1 MAEWSAPEY
10 SRINSL
16 QEWMGNEQLKHVELG
31 GSERVLDVGCGDGKI
46 TAKIAARLPHGSI
59 VGVDPSHSMIDYAAE
74 HYATEHHGPPHSS
87 NARFEVGDARLL
99 GFSAEFD
106 FVVSFNALHWV
117 LDQQAAL
124 SSIRAALK
132 PGGRALLRMV
142 SKGDRKSIEAV
153 VEETRGQPRWANC
166 FAGFRAP
173 FVHFT
178 PNEYR
183 ILATNSGLAV
193 QEIQVEDRAWDFE
206 TREAFF
212 AFCRVGC
219 IAWLSR
225 LPENDWPVFLNEALD
240 RYQVVAANAPDAHV
254 FKFYQMQVAL
264 RRAAASR

>member
-1 MAEWSAPEY
+1 MAEWNAPEY

-16 QEWMGNEQLKHVELG
+16 QEWMGDEQLKRVELA

-46 TAKIAARLPHGSI
+46 TAKIAARLPKGSI
-59 VGVDPSHSMIDYAAE
+59 VGVDPSHSMIA
-74 HYATEHHGPPHSS
+74 YATEQYGPRHSA
-87 NARFEVGDARLL
+87 NARFAVGDARLL
-99 GFSAEFD
+99 GFTAEFD
-106 FVVSFNALHWV
+106 LVVSFNALHWV

-153 VEETRGQPRWANC
+153 VDETRGQPRWASY

-178 PNEYR
+178 PAEYR
-183 ILATNSGLAV
+183 DLANRAGLTV
-193 QEIQVEDRAWDFE
+193 EEIKVEDRAWDFQM
-206 TREAFF
+206 RDAFAAWSRAGF
-212 AFCRVGC
+212 
-219 IAWLSR
+219 IAWLTR
-225 LPENDWPVFLNEALD
+225 LPETDWPAFLNEVLD
-240 RYQVVAANAPDAHV
+240 RYQVVAANGPDEHV

-264 RRAAASR
+264 RR

>member
-1 MAEWSAPEY
+1 MAEWNASEY

-16 QEWMGNEQLKHVELG
+16 QEWMGDEQLKRVQLA

-46 TAKIAARLPHGSI
+46 TAKIAERLPQGSI
-59 VGVDPSHSMIDYAAE
+59 VGVDPSHSMIA
-74 HYATEHHGPPHSS
+74 HATESYGPPRAA
-87 NARFEVGDARLL
+87 NVRFEVGDARLL
-99 GFSAEFD
+99 GFAAEFD
-106 FVVSFNALHWV
+106 LVVSFNALHWV

-153 VEETRGQPRWANC
+153 VDETRGEPRWARY

-178 PNEYR
+178 PDEYD
-183 ILATNSGLAV
+183 AQAKHSGLAV
-193 QEIQVEDRAWDFE
+193 QEIKVEDRAWDFR
-206 TREAFF
+206 TRDAFAAWSRAGF
-212 AFCRVGC
+212 

-225 LPENDWPVFLNEALD
+225 IPENDWPAFLDEALD
-240 RYQVVAANAPDAHV
+240 RYYAVAGNAPSEHL
-254 FKFYQMQVAL
+254 FKFYQMQAAL
-264 RRAAASR
+264 SRAA

>member
-1 MAEWSAPEY
+1 MAEWNAPAY
-10 SRINSL
+10 SRISAL

-46 TAKIAARLPHGSI
+46 SAKIAARLPQGSI
-59 VGVDPSHSMIDYAAE
+59 VGVDPSHSMIDYARE
-74 HYATEHHGPPHSS
+74 HYGPPHSS

-106 FVVSFNALHWV
+106 LVVSFNALHWV

-142 SKGDRKSIEAV
+142 SKGNRKSIEAV
-153 VEETRGQPRWANC
+153 VEETRGQPRWASC

-178 PNEYR
+178 PDEYR

-193 QEIQVEDRAWDFE
+193 QEIKVEDRAWDFQ
-206 TREAFF
+206 TRDAF
-212 AFCRVGC
+212 ASFCRVGC

-225 LPENDWPVFLNEALD
+225 IAENDWPTFLNEALD
-240 RYQVVAANAPDAHV
+240 RYQVVAANAPDEHI

-264 RRAAASR
+264 HREASPR